1 MKKLLFITVII
12 VFTITKNFSFA
23 QDKIAVVNI
32 NKILQKLP
40 QIIIVEKN
48 IEHEFKIRS
57 QKLQD
62 KEKALQKKIQMLQRD
77 SLSIKNID
85 KIKVESDIIKQKE
98 KFIKQLKDFEKDN
111 NQRNIEERNKI
122 LIKIQNEVNKISL
135 KEGFDIV
142 IDASS
147 IIFLVKSK
155 DITEDVL
162 KQIQ

>member
-62 KEKALQKKIQMLQRD
+62 KEKALQKKVQILQRD
-77 SLSIKNID
+77 NLSIKNID
-85 KIKVESDIIKQKE
+85 KIKIESDIIKQKE

-122 LIKIQNEVNKISL
+122 LIKIQNEVNKIAL

-155 DITEDVL
+155 DITEYVL

>member
-40 QIIIVEKN
+40 QIITVEKN
-48 IEHEFKIRS
+48 IEHEFKIRA

-122 LIKIQNEVNKISL
+122 LIKIQNEVNKIAL
-135 KEGFDIV
+135 KEGFSIV

-162 KQIQ
+162 KQVQ